1 MEILDNINEKLPASS
16 SQSCKLNRTTSQQ
29 EEHDNLLKMTNESV
43 VEISQ
48 HQYEPLTLSQMTP
61 KKDPRL
67 RKEDD
72 DFDVL
77 LEQFMR
83 EYHIP
88 DFIKDDANLLLQK
101 AKDMKNKAKQNK
113 KSGLHK
119 CPFCLQCYL
128 SHTQLL
134 KHQKR
139 KTDCIKGNFILKTIA
154 MIPKFESILDVLVEI
169 NYSQDNLDLIE
180 AMYNLK
186 SLFITKPESPLLSS
200 TIHSIEGPLVDS
212 IAQILFC
219 MKPGQTI
226 QQFPGIDG
234 VTSDTIKTLLHGVYL
249 NSNTQTR
256 LGILFNKPAAWLQ
269 DQHMEIFRLL
279 LLQNYDGSH
288 RLSGQVPMML
298 SSQIFKELSI
308 TKDKTKCVQQFR
320 EDFESK
326 GIFKGNNILCK
337 EILLPV
343 NINENH
349 WILLYI
355 NISNLTYCPI
365 NPFCP
370 SQPQKNDVLKAKEF
384 MTDFANILG
393 TQKYHLEVPQL
404 ASYFPK
410 QEDGFN
416 CGMYVLLYILGF
428 ISPNLVTEE
437 GFPLTVM
444 EYRVLMAGWFL
455 SRITPSLIGSF
466 ETLDSEQLIC
476 SARLGGEL
484 GP

>member
-1 MEILDNINEKLPASS
+1 
-16 SQSCKLNRTTSQQ
+16 
-29 EEHDNLLKMTNESV
+29 
-43 VEISQ
+43 
-48 HQYEPLTLSQMTP
+48 
-61 KKDPRL
+61 
-67 RKEDD
+67 
-72 DFDVL
+72 
-77 LEQFMR
+77 
-83 EYHIP
+83 
-88 DFIKDDANLLLQK
+88 
-101 AKDMKNKAKQNK
+101 
-113 KSGLHK
+113 
-119 CPFCLQCYL
+119 
-128 SHTQLL
+128 
-134 KHQKR
+134 
-139 KTDCIKGNFILKTIA
+139 
-154 MIPKFESILDVLVEI
+154 
-169 NYSQDNLDLIE
+169 
-180 AMYNLK
+180 
-186 SLFITKPESPLLSS
+186 
-200 TIHSIEGPLVDS
+200 
-212 IAQILFC
+212 
-219 MKPGQTI
+219 
-226 QQFPGIDG
+226 
-234 VTSDTIKTLLHGVYL
+234 
-249 NSNTQTR
+249 
-256 LGILFNKPAAWLQ
+256 
-269 DQHMEIFRLL
+269 MEIFRLL

-326 GIFKGNNILCK
+326 GILKGNNILYK

-355 NISNLTYCPI
+355 NISNLTHCPI

-370 SQPQKNDVLKAKEF
+370 LLPQKNDVLKAKEF

-393 TQKYHLEVPQL
+393 TQNYHLEVPQL

-466 ETLDSEQLIC
+466 KTLDSEQLIC